1 MGVPAKIDIADHQ
14 SPFLE
19 TEYKSNRNFLKAYH
33 YQAAYMLSIV
43 YNYDYDHLLDIISQ
57 VFVPNENGF
66 KEAKFRVF
74 KKDKFG
80 DRHPMVMST
89 REFFNTVSENGW
101 HLSPSL
107 VGYTHTDVEQ
117 SVNAAGTEMF
127 IDFRRLYKGKKQQA
141 SDIGDKEAKNAF
153 HEIQNALKIFNNA
166 QSGGM
171 SSSGT
176 PLYNKS
182 GHTTLTSTC
191 RALTSTANLINERL
205 ITGNR
210 LLLSYKKSMEG
221 FLAQLQYTDQE
232 LVQEVIN
239 EYGMNYATVDQ
250 VMEMVTKCA
259 NYYWNNP
266 TKLGAMRLF
275 MEGLTPLELTVLL
288 CTLDLR
294 GLYVTNPELMK
305 RFFNDWCAVP
315 EMPAGTTAEDYPKPA
330 NSDYK
335 ILCITKLG
343 DGKDQARINHLNAYH
358 VSVEQRW
365 EKFMRAFFKSKIP
378 PTGIFNVKEIVRE
391 SVMTSDTDSVIYSV
405 DMLISD
411 YATDTDTALKFNGVL
426 TYFIR
431 SIAVDQHAR
440 LSRNMNVSK
449 KYLYRLNM
457 KNEYLFASYVT
468 TSMSKHYYALQL
480 MVEGILN
487 KKKGTDELDPQ
498 LELKGVHLRGVKIAE
513 LVRNFTNK
521 LMRKVLNA
529 LYSREQM
536 DAPQLLNE
544 VGNIE
549 RELRKN
555 IEEGGWD
562 WLTKNSLKSEE
573 VYKTPDSSIFF
584 YHKLWTN
591 VLSTKYGE
599 APQLPYKAYKVNLSL
614 DGKKKLNEFY
624 NTIEDANFKAVLM
637 DFLKDR
643 GELTSIYIPTDMIA
657 GIGGIPKEFLPA
669 VDVRQLIQQNLK
681 SIYAI
686 LESLGLFILNAKTTR
701 LVSDEH

>member
-1 MGVPAKIDIADHQ
+1 MGVPAKIDISQHRA
-14 SPFLE
+14 PFLE
-19 TEYKSNRNFLKAYH
+19 ADYKTDRNFLKAYH
-33 YQAAYMLSIV
+33 YQAAYMLSVV
-43 YNYDYDHLLDIISQ
+43 YNYDYDHLLQLMREI
-57 VFVPNENGF
+57 FVPNENGF

-74 KKDKFG
+74 KKDKHG
-80 DRHPMVMST
+80 DRVPLVMGT
-89 REFFNTVSENGW
+89 REFFNTVQENGW

-127 IDFRRLYKGKKQQA
+127 IEFRRLYKGKRGEVPKG
-141 SDIGDKEAKNAF
+141 SDAWNAF
-153 HEIQNALKIFNNA
+153 NEIQNALKIFNNA

-176 PLYNKS
+176 PLFNKS

-210 LLLSYKKSMEG
+210 LLLSYRKTMEG
-221 FLAQLQYTDQE
+221 FLAQLQYADQA
-232 LVQEVIN
+232 LIQEVIT

-266 TKLGAMRLF
+266 TNLGAIRLF
-275 MEGLTPLELTVLL
+275 LEGLTPLELTVIL
-288 CTLDLR
+288 CCLDLR
-294 GLYVTNPELMK
+294 GLYVTNSELMK
-305 RFFNDWCAVP
+305 RFFNDWCATPAMP
-315 EMPAGTTAEDYPKPA
+315 EGTTEDDYPKPA

-335 ILCITKLG
+335 ILCVTKLG
-343 DGKDQARINHLNAYH
+343 AEATKAQINHLNAYH
-358 VSVEQRW
+358 VSVEQKW
-365 EKFMRAFFKSKIP
+365 EKFLRAFFKSEIP

-405 DMLISD
+405 DMVIED
-411 YATDTDTALKFNGVL
+411 YASDADTALKFNGVL

-431 SIAVDQHAR
+431 CIAVDQHAR

-449 KYLYRLNM
+449 KYLHRLNM

-480 MVEGILN
+480 MVEGVLN
-487 KKKGTDELDPQ
+487 KKPA

-521 LMRKVLNA
+521 LMRRVLDA
-529 LYSREQM
+529 LYTRNTLS
-536 DAPQLLNE
+536 APHILKE
-544 VGNIE
+544 VGDIE

-555 IEEGGWD
+555 IEEGGWA
-562 WLTKNSLKSEE
+562 WLTKNSVKSEE

-584 YHKLWTN
+584 YHKLWEN
-591 VLSTKYGE
+591 VLSAKYGE
-599 APQLPYKAYKVNLSL
+599 APQLPYKAYKVNLNL
-614 DGKKKLNEFY
+614 TGKKKLQEFY
-624 NTIEDANFKAVLM
+624 DGLEDENFKAALM
-637 DFLKDR
+637 NFMKDKSD
-643 GELTSIYIPTDMIA
+643 LSSLYIPTDMIE

-669 VDVRQLIQQNLK
+669 VDTRQLIQQNLK

-686 LESLGLFILNAKTTR
+686 LESLGLFILNSKTTR

>member
-1 MGVPAKIDIADHQ
+1 MGVPAKIDHQ

-19 TEYKSNRNFLKAYH
+19 TEYKTNRNFLKAYH
-33 YQAAYMLSIV
+33 YQAAYMLSVV
-43 YNYDYDHLLDIISQ
+43 YNYDYDHLLDLMNE

-74 KKDKFG
+74 KKDKNG
-80 DRHPMVMST
+80 DRVPLVMTT
-89 REFFNTVSENGW
+89 REFFNTVTQNGW

-117 SVNAAGTEMF
+117 SVNAFGTEQF
-127 IDFRRLYKGKKQQA
+127 IEFRRLYKGKRGEVPKG
-141 SDIGDKEAKNAF
+141 SDAWNAF
-153 HEIQNALKIFNNA
+153 NEIQNALKIFNNA

-176 PLYNKS
+176 PLFNKS
-182 GHTTLTSTC
+182 GHTSLTSTC

-210 LLLSYKKSMEG
+210 LLLSYNKTVEG
-221 FLAQLQYTDQE
+221 FMAQLQYADHK

-239 EYGMNYATVDQ
+239 EHNMSYATTDQ
-250 VMEMVTKCA
+250 VMDMVERCA
-259 NYYWNNP
+259 RYYWSNP
-266 TKLGAMRLF
+266 TRMGALRMLVSD
-275 MEGLTPLELTVLL
+275 MTPLEKTILL

-294 GLYVTNPELMK
+294 GLYVTNPKVMQA
-305 RFFNDWCAVP
+305 FFNDWCAVP
-315 EMPAGTTAEDYPKPA
+315 EIPKDAKPEDHPKPA

-343 DGKDQARINHLNAYH
+343 VGATPEAINYLNAYH
-358 VSVEQRW
+358 VSVEQKW
-365 EKFMRAFFKSKIP
+365 EKFLRAFFKSQIP

-405 DMLISD
+405 DMVIED
-411 YATDTDTALKFNGVL
+411 YATDPDTALRFNGVL

-440 LSRNMNVSK
+440 LSKNMNVAK
-449 KYLYRLNM
+449 KYQFRLNM

-480 MVEGILN
+480 MVEGVLN
-487 KKKGTDELDPQ
+487 LDKKTGKLKPA
-498 LELKGVHLRGVKIAE
+498 LELKGVHLRGVKIAQ
-513 LVRNFTNK
+513 LVRDFTDR
-521 LMRKVLNA
+521 LMRRVLDA
-529 LYSREQM
+529 LYKRDTL
-536 DAPQLLNE
+536 DAPQILKE
-544 VGNIE
+544 VGDIE
-549 RELRKN
+549 RSLHED
-555 IEEGGWD
+555 ITQGGWL
-562 WLTKNSLKSEE
+562 WLTKNSVKDES
-573 VYKTPDSSIFF
+573 VYKTPDSSIYF
-584 YHKLWTN
+584 YHKLWETC
-591 VLSTKYGE
+591 LSAKYGE
-599 APQLPYKAYKVNLSL
+599 APQLPYKAYKVTLNL
-614 DGKKKLNEFY
+614 DGKKKLQAFY
-624 NTIEDANFKAVLM
+624 DSLEDQNFKAVIM
-637 DFLKDR
+637 EFLKDKTN
-643 GELTSIYIPTDMIA
+643 LTSIYIPTDMMEA
-657 GIGGIPKEFLPA
+657 IGGVPKEFLPY
-669 VDVRQLIQQNLK
+669 VDVRQLINQNLR

>member
-1 MGVPAKIDIADHQ
+1 MGVPAKIDLTQHR

-19 TEYKSNRNFLKAYH
+19 AEYKSDRNFLKAYH
-33 YQAAYMLSIV
+33 YQAAYMLSVV
-43 YNYDYDHLLDIISQ
+43 YNYDYDHLLTLMQEI
-57 VFVPNENGF
+57 FVPNENGF

-74 KKDKFG
+74 KKDKHG
-80 DRHPMVMST
+80 DRVPLVMST

-127 IDFRRLYKGKKQQA
+127 IEFRRLYKGKRGEVPKG
-141 SDIGDKEAKNAF
+141 SDAWNAF
-153 HEIQNALKIFNNA
+153 NEIQNALKIFNNA

-176 PLYNKS
+176 PLFNKS

-210 LLLSYKKSMEG
+210 LLLSYRKTMEG
-221 FLAQLQYTDQE
+221 FLAQLQYADQE
-232 LVQEVIN
+232 LIQEVIT
-239 EYGMNYATVDQ
+239 EYGMSYATVDQ

-266 TKLGAMRLF
+266 SSLGAIRRFL
-275 MEGLTPLELTVLL
+275 EALNPLELTVIL

-294 GLYVTNPELMK
+294 GLYVTNAELMQK
-305 RFFNDWCAVP
+305 FFNEWCATPAMP
-315 EMPAGTTAEDYPKPA
+315 EGTTEDDYPKPA

-343 DGKDQARINHLNAYH
+343 IGASKAQINHLNAYH

-365 EKFMRAFFKSKIP
+365 EKFLRAFFKSEIP

-405 DMLISD
+405 DMIIDD
-411 YATDTDTALKFNGVL
+411 YAKDSDTALKFNGVL

-431 SIAVDQHAR
+431 CIAVDQHAR

-449 KYLYRLNM
+449 KYQNRLNM

-480 MVEGILN
+480 MVEGVLN
-487 KKKGTDELDPQ
+487 IDKETGKLKPA

-521 LMRKVLNA
+521 LMRKVLDA
-529 LYSREQM
+529 LYTRNTMS
-536 DAPQLLNE
+536 APHILHE

-555 IEEGGWD
+555 IEEGGWA
-562 WLTKNSLKSEE
+562 WLTKNSVKSEE
-573 VYKTPDSSIFF
+573 VYKTPDSSIYF
-584 YHKLWTN
+584 YHKLWES
-591 VLSTKYGE
+591 VLSVKYGE
-599 APQLPYKAYKVNLSL
+599 APQLPYKAYKVNLNL
-614 DGKKKLNEFY
+614 TGKKRLQEFY
-624 NTIEDANFKAVLM
+624 DGLKDENFKATLM
-637 DFLKDR
+637 NFMKDKSD
-643 GELTSIYIPTDMIA
+643 LSSLYIPTDMIE
-657 GIGGIPKEFLPA
+657 GIGGIPEEFLPA

-686 LESLGLFILNAKTTR
+686 LESLGLFILNSKTTR